1 MEMKRSMV
9 EKGCVVLEDLV
20 AVSEEGWSSGT
31 EESLYAAPL
40 GESLYTPPPL
50 FMCPVEIIWTTGV

>member
-1 MEMKRSMV
+1 MV